1 MSDMTPSFVEF
12 SYATV
17 NHDRDTT
24 PTTEEEYEDHLKAS
38 AMSFFNAPGGGL
50 TTWSVSSFSDL
61 KHTYYARV
69 VGGEYKVTQE
79 YMDDD
84 NGLDPQ
90 WCVEIIFKPTDT
102 GELTLHYDGLD
113 EIAKVCWVKTPE
125 GFIISD
131 FEGYQALIEGDKIT
145 ELFPD
150 DDDGVVSMSEI
161 LSRQKR
167 KGR

>member
-1 MSDMTPSFVEF
+1 MT
-12 SYATV
+12 
-17 NHDRDTT
+17 
-24 PTTEEEYEDHLKAS
+24 
-38 AMSFFNAPGGGL
+38 FFNTPEKGNP
-50 TTWSVSSFSDL
+50 TWSVASYSDL

-79 YMDDD
+79 YMNDDKE
-84 NGLDPQ
+84 LDPQ

-113 EIAKVCWVKTPE
+113 EIAKVYWVKTSE

-131 FEGYQALIEGDKIT
+131 FEGYRATIEGDKIT

-167 KGR
+167 RGR

>member
-1 MSDMTPSFVEF
+1 MSQRSFEDF

-17 NHDRDTT
+17 NHDPDTT
-24 PTTEEEYEDHLKAS
+24 PTTEEEVEDYLKAS
-38 AMSFFNAPGGGL
+38 AMSFFNTPKDGL
-50 TTWSVSSFSDL
+50 STWSVHSFSDL
-61 KHTYYARV
+61 KLTYYARV
-69 VGGEYKVTQE
+69 VGGEYRVTQE

-113 EIAKVCWVKTPE
+113 EIAKVSWVKTPE

-131 FEGYQALIEGDKIT
+131 FKGYQALVEGDKIT
-145 ELFPD
+145 ELLPT
-150 DDDGVVSMSEI
+150 DDDGVVSMSQI

>member
-1 MSDMTPSFVEF
+1 MSQRSYEDF

-17 NHDRDTT
+17 NHDPDTT
-24 PTTEEEYEDHLKAS
+24 PTTEEEYDDYIKAS
-38 AMSFFNAPGGGL
+38 AMTFFNTPEKGNP
-50 TTWSVSSFSDL
+50 TWSVASFSGL
-61 KHTYYARV
+61 KHTFHARV
-69 VGGEYKVTQE
+69 VGGEYRVTQE
-79 YMDDD
+79 YMEDN

-113 EIAKVCWVKTPE
+113 EIAKVSWVKTPE

-145 ELFPD
+145 ELLPT

-167 KGR
+167 KCR

>member
-1 MSDMTPSFVEF
+1 MSDMNPSFEDF

-17 NHDRDTT
+17 NHDPDTT
-24 PTTEEEYEDHLKAS
+24 PTTTEEYEEHLKAS
-38 AMSFFNAPGGGL
+38 AMTFFGPPRDGL
-50 TTWSVSSFSDL
+50 STWTVASFSDL

-69 VGGEYKVTQE
+69 VGGEYRATQK

-84 NGLDPQ
+84 DPQ

-113 EIAKVCWVKTPE
+113 EIAKVSWVKTPE
-125 GFIISD
+125 GFVISD

-145 ELFPD
+145 ELLPT
-150 DDDGVVSMSEI
+150 DDDGVVSMSQI

>member
-1 MSDMTPSFVEF
+1 MSDMNPSFEDF

-17 NHDRDTT
+17 DHDPPY
-24 PTTEEEYEDHLKAS
+24 PTDDELDPS
-38 AMSFFNAPGGGL
+38 AMTFFNTPEKGNP
-50 TTWSVSSFSDL
+50 TWSVASFSDL

-69 VGGEYKVTQE
+69 VGGEYKVSQE
-79 YMDDD
+79 YLKSD

-113 EIAKVCWVKTPE
+113 EIAKVSWVKTPE

-131 FEGYQALIEGDKIT
+131 FEGYQALLEGDKIT
-145 ELFPD
+145 ELLPT
-150 DDDGVVSMSEI
+150 DDDGVVSMSQI

-167 KGR
+167 RGR